1 MPVVRTRGSCVTM
14 SGRGGF
20 ERCIAQLPWNLSNAP
35 PMHILNEVKTLVY
48 STLSTTAASRAH
60 LLESH
65 DGRALEAE
73 VSLEVLRDLAHQAL
87 ERELA
92 DQKLSGLLVL
102 ADLAESHGARA
113 VAVRFLH
120 STSGRRRLARRLM
133 NRCSASSEGN
143 KDLRGNSKIE

>member
-1 MPVVRTRGSCVTM
+1 
-14 SGRGGF
+14 
-20 ERCIAQLPWNLSNAP
+20 
-35 PMHILNEVKTLVY
+35 
-48 STLSTTAASRAH
+48 
-60 LLESH
+60 
-65 DGRALEAE
+65 
-73 VSLEVLRDLAHQAL
+73 
-87 ERELA
+87 
-92 DQKLSGLLVL
+92 LVL